1 MGMPGPLQVQVSPQ
15 AALLPSS
22 SQTHGRGFKH
32 HISVFVQDRPC
43 NFTTCWW
50 RMIP

>member
-1 MGMPGPLQVQVSPQ
+1 MGMPGPLQVQVSQQ
-15 AALLPSS
+15 AAPLLSS

-32 HISVFVQDRPC
+32 QISVFVQDRPR

-50 RMIP
+50 RTIP